1 MGLCSWVCFGKVPK
15 VTLIK
20 SWTLPIVTVSE
31 GNLFEHWTKSNARHK
46 RQKKCIKDNLSELS
60 AYKNKKIT
68 VKLVRIAS
76 RKLDTG
82 DNLNYSFKWIR
93 DSIADLIYPGLK
105 AGRADDTD
113 LIEWQYD
120 QEKGR
125 PKEKAIRIEIYEK
138 S

>member
-1 MGLCSWVCFGKVPK
+1 MVFLGGLCHGKVHK
-15 VTLIK
+15 VGLIK
-20 SWTLPIVTVSE
+20 SYTLPIVIVSE

-46 RQKKCIKDNLSELS
+46 RQKKSIKDNLSELS
-60 AYKNKKIT
+60 AYKDKKIV

-93 DSIADLIYPGLK
+93 DSIADIIYPGMK

-120 QEKGR
+120 QEKGK
-125 PKEKAIRIEIYEK
+125 PKEKALRVEIYAD
-138 S
+138 